1 MLNVNGT
8 FDKNLRTI
16 DNFNFTKFLS
26 DIMLECP
33 TERASYCFFHK
44 DVSKNLFQKVLLI
57 NFISTYANLLQ
68 HFIFARVL
76 LIEDNGKCALEKEP
90 VIGHV
95 LRQLFFES
103 LND

>member
-1 MLNVNGT
+1 MLNVNDI
-8 FDKNLRTI
+8 FDKSLRTM
-16 DNFNFTKFLS
+16 DNFNFTNFLS
-26 DIMLECP
+26 DIMLGCS
-33 TERASYCFFHK
+33 TKGASYCCFHK
-44 DVSKNLFQKVLLI
+44 DVSNNFFQKVLLI